1 MATKT
6 KPAAT
11 PRPARWVRVIVDI
24 DWFIEWQAM
33 SGHSKWHSIK
43 HKKGA
48 ADAKRG
54 KLFSK
59 LARAVTVAARDGG
72 GDPDHNPTL
81 ATAIQKAKDASMPK
95 DKIQKAID
103 VGTGAGSDGAA
114 IERVLYEGYGPAG
127 VAVLV
132 EALTDNRNRASA
144 EIRHAFSKH
153 GGNLGEP
160 GSVAWIFE
168 RKGSILVD
176 GSRYGEDDLIGA
188 IDAGAE
194 DVQVDED
201 KLRVICDPANLTAV
215 KESLEGEG
223 IEIESA
229 GLAIEPK
236 SSVEVKGHDAERVL
250 KLLDALDE
258 QDDVDEVFANF
269 DIPAEVLEQ
278 LAA

>member
-1 MATKT
+1 
-6 KPAAT
+6 
-11 PRPARWVRVIVDI
+11 
-24 DWFIEWQAM
+24 M

-72 GDPDHNPTL
+72 GDPGGNPTL

-103 VGTGAGSDGAA
+103 VGTGAGSDSAA
-114 IERVLYEGYGPAG
+114 IERIVYEGYGPAG
-127 VAVLV
+127 VAVMV

-153 GGNLGEP
+153 GGSLGEP

-168 RKGSILVD
+168 KKGAIVVD

-194 DVQVDED
+194 DVRED
-201 KLRVICDPANLTAV
+201 GEQLRVLADPGDLTAV
-215 KESLEGEG
+215 REALEAAGV
-223 IEIESA
+223 EIEST
-229 GLAIEPK
+229 GLATEPK
-236 SSVEVKGHDAERVL
+236 STVELKGHDAERLL
-250 KLLDALDE
+250 KLLEALDE

-269 DIPAEVLEQ
+269 DIPEDVLEK